1 MKKKVMITASIL
13 ILALSLTSCGVK
25 DKAIKEIKGVD
36 IKAYMQEDQKDLKEF
51 KEAYIKDMEKVKNDK
66 EAEKLL
72 KQFKT
77 DLKTFATKKDK
88 IKTYK
93 ELVLEQAGDKKAEA
107 EKVLKDYDK
116 KLNEVK
122 SNKELDKLTKE
133 INEKLTEKTG
143 SAISVTTSEVEIST
157 PAVKTYASQ
166 ATSSGSTASGNSGS
180 KRTSGSSG
188 HVKQRVWVV
197 DKAAWNETVTKYRTE
212 TKSKIVYKT
221 SDGKIF
227 NTAREAQA
235 HQGWMVDNTD
245 QTCNWWSENETYT
258 TQIPYTETINHPE
271 EGHWEYR

>member
-1 MKKKVMITASIL
+1 MSA
-13 ILALSLTSCGVK
+13 K

-72 KQFKT
+72 KQFKN

-93 ELVLEQAGDKKAEA
+93 ELVLKEAGDKKAEA

-116 KLNEVK
+116 KLNDVK

-133 INEKLTEKTG
+133 INAKISEITG
-143 SAISVTTSEVEIST
+143 MAVAVTTSEVETST
-157 PAVKTYASQ
+157 PAAKAYTKQ
-166 ATSSGSTASGNSGS
+166 TSSGRS
-180 KRTSGSSG
+180 TSG
-188 HVKQRVWVV
+188 HTKQRVWVV
-197 DKAAWNETVTKYRTE
+197 DKAAWTETAYRTESYQETVYIINGREFTDYDEAYAYWETLVDNDATIGGFGASTVTKTRQ
-212 TKSKIVYKT
+212 V
-221 SDGKIF
+221 
-227 NTAREAQA
+227 
-235 HQGWMVDNTD
+235 
-245 QTCNWWSENETYT
+245 
-258 TQIPYTETINHPE
+258 PYTISHPE